1 MKKEEVQEKIEDQIC
16 TCSKVVCICLLKAKL
31 FSHKQELNHVY
42 IRPCSGIIDI
52 GDFDRQEG
60 GRMVKD
66 EKSSNR

>member
-31 FSHKQELNHVY
+31 FSHKQE
-42 IRPCSGIIDI
+42 PCSGIIDI